1 MNLPRWTGPIRH
13 SEGGE
18 LLEAFFV
25 AAVASVLSIRWFLTL
40 TGFPQ
45 VGGSGLHIAHMLW
58 GGLFMLVALVLL
70 FAYLDRSVQ
79 RLSAV
84 LAGIGFG
91 TFIDEIGKF
100 VTSDN
105 DYFFQPA
112 VSLIYVV
119 FVALFLV
126 IRAIT
131 ASPRLSGREALANAL
146 DVLEDDVG
154 RPMDPQTRHEI
165 LRLLRR
171 ADPSDSLVEAVHRYV
186 ITLPTRADDPSPVA
200 RLATRLDRVYD
211 RLAAHPRF
219 ARAMFAVAVLWSVA
233 AVAAE
238 AVLVLVLQAPS
249 HGSPSSVAEL
259 GELGSGLV
267 GAVLVLRGALELAT
281 SRLRAYAW
289 FVRGLLVWILV
300 TQVFLFY
307 EWQLQA
313 LAGLAVDL
321 VAYAALR
328 FMTSRERAATR
339 HTARP
344 AALSAGAEG
353 ASTSA

>member
-1 MNLPRWTGPIRH
+1 MNLPRWTGPLRH

-40 TGFPQ
+40 TGFPK
-45 VGGSGLHIAHMLW
+45 VGGAGLHIAHMLW

-70 FAYLDRSVQ
+70 FAYLDRSVT
-79 RLSAV
+79 RLAAI

-131 ASPRLSGREALANAL
+131 SSPRLSEREALANAL

-154 RPMDPQTRHEI
+154 RPITAHTRREI
-165 LRLLRR
+165 LRLLQR
-171 ADPSDSLVEAVHRYV
+171 ADPADSLGEAVHRYV
-186 ITLPTRADDPSPVA
+186 IALPTRVEAPSPVA
-200 RLATRLDRVYD
+200 RVVSRVDSIYD
-211 RLAAHPRF
+211 RLVAHPAFGRI
-219 ARAMFAVAVLWSVA
+219 MLVA
-233 AVAAE
+233 AVLYAVAAVGAE
-238 AVLVLVLQAPS
+238 ALLVLVLQPPG
-249 HGSPSSVAEL
+249 HGSPSGVAEI
-259 GELGSGLV
+259 GELGSGLI
-267 GAVLVLRGALELAT
+267 GAVLVLRGALELAS
-281 SRLRAYAW
+281 SRLHAYRW
-289 FVRGLLVWILV
+289 FVRGFLVWILV

-321 VAYAALR
+321 IAYAALR
-328 FMTSRERAATR
+328 YMISRERALGR
-339 HTARP
+339 HVPPSLASSAEP
-344 AALSAGAEG
+344 SAASPVA
-353 ASTSA
+353 